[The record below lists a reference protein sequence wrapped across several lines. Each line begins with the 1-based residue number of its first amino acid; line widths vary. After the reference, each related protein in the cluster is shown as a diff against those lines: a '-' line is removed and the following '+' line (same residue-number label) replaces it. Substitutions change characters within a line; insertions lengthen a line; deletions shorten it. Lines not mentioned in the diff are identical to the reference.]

1 MSAKNRRN
9 TRIWTVSEL
18 VSIFLSRQP
27 VRLLFYAGKSSDH
40 TALPVL
46 FLSIKHHPLSF
57 QPCIFFGRL
66 LFTLIKYSHIRKE
79 MSTFNLWCEVGKGK
93 SLFHSVLLFKH
104 NGTLLQCNFLFLHS
118 NITWL
123 KLWHPPKKVKKKQCM
138 LSIQILV
145 SILVLQQNSTF
156 YPYKWALCL
165 LSLFSLIVKFLQI
178 SALMYYSF
186 PVKNVNLNMF
196 VIIKPLKQIF
206 FSLWHFIRVNI
217 DNSWIIWKSTSFRL

>member
-9 TRIWTVSEL
+9 THIWTVSEL

-123 KLWHPPKKVKKKQCM
+123 KLWHPPKEWRKSNACYPFKSWCQSWCYNK
-138 LSIQILV
+138 IQH
-145 SILVLQQNSTF
+145 SILINGHYACWV
-156 YPYKWALCL
+156 
-165 LSLFSLIVKFLQI
+165 FSL
-178 SALMYYSF
+178 S
-186 PVKNVNLNMF
+186 
-196 VIIKPLKQIF
+196 
-206 FSLWHFIRVNI
+206 
-217 DNSWIIWKSTSFRL
+217 